1 MTTKGGFPH
10 EMGLLLGYPIEDV
23 TGFIKYNGE
32 HSLYTGYW
40 KVYENKEEKLRLFE
54 SYENAKESLIQLL
67 YRGLSMVEIMDICQS
82 HMERRCG

>member
-1 MTTKGGFPH
+1 
-10 EMGLLLGYPIEDV
+10 
-23 TGFIKYNGE
+23 
-32 HSLYTGYW
+32 
-40 KVYENKEEKLRLFE
+40 VYKDKEEKLRLFE